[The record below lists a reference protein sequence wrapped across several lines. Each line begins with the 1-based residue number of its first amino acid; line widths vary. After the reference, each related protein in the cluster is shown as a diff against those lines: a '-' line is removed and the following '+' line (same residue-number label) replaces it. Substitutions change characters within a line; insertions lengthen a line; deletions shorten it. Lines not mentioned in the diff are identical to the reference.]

1 MLGKLLLPMGLLICC
16 GSALTAPD
24 SGRLGTGRV
33 GTHVV
38 TAPVADTAK
47 VKLAITGMTC
57 GSCATTARIALERV
71 DGVYDAE
78 VSYDSA
84 SAVVLYD
91 PEETS
96 PEEIISHVE
105 KMTGYKATL
114 AGPVHEPRERPVRNP
129 REKAAQSAQGKL

>member
-1 MLGKLLLPMGLLICC
+1 MFGKFLVPIGLLISCGADVSAEGSGMLGME
-16 GSALTAPD
+16 GSAVHAATDA
-24 SGRLGTGRV
+24 T
-33 GTHVV
+33 
-38 TAPVADTAK
+38 ADTAK
-47 VKLAITGMTC
+47 VELAISGMTC

-96 PEEIISHVE
+96 PEEFISYLE
-105 KMTGYKATL
+105 EMTGYEARV
-114 AGPVHEPRERPVRNP
+114 AEPPQKP
-129 REKAAQSAQGKL
+129 KEKP